1 MNDTAVVS
9 HYIESRRQCISDSP
23 TWKHVLALWGIPFI
37 ASREAQTRVWFKRRD
52 VFVRGLHVVQMT
64 REEGTTFPTDASS
77 REEHTTFGRQASAI
91 AIRCAYAL
99 GLCAAV
105 VTVQVHP
112 QHMQQVAVFAISP
125 MFSAE
130 FSASGAIHAD
140 DFSIPHH
147 TNGFHP
153 YTAHIRWG
161 ADVEFLLRRRHTDGT
176 LGQIVPACHY
186 FAKKGPIGCDTI
198 RVGDRRLDAIVE
210 LRPQPAPTAVAL
222 FDRVH
227 ASLLSIAQHMDDPT
241 IAWVSGG
248 MPVQGIALGGHIHLS
263 GVPLTV
269 SLLRVLDN
277 YVALPLLMIEG
288 EQTQRRRP
296 KYGVLGDFRC
306 KAHGGFEYRTLPS
319 WIGCPDIAR
328 GVLALVEVAVVHAAH
343 LHARPLGDVAMQ
355 QAYYGGDKQTLWLPV
370 TRIWRELTTMPTFMQ
385 YADILSRLWQTIRR
399 KSGIDEQQD
408 MRHTWKI

>member
-9 HYIESRRQCISDSP
+9 HYIEPRRQCISDSP
-23 TWKHVLALWGIPFI
+23 TWKHVLTLWGIPFI
-37 ASREAQTRVWFKRRD
+37 ASHEAQTRVWFKRRD

-64 REEGTTFPTDASS
+64 REEGATFATDASC
-77 REEHTTFGRQASAI
+77 EEHTTFGRQASAL
-91 AIRCAYAL
+91 AVRCAYAL

-112 QHMQQVAVFAISP
+112 QRMQQVAVVAISP

-130 FSASGAIHAD
+130 FSASDAIHAD
-140 DFSIPHH
+140 DFSISHH
-147 TNGFHP
+147 TNALHP
-153 YTAHIRWG
+153 HTAHIRWG

-227 ASLLSIAQHMDDPT
+227 AALLSIAQRMDDPT